1 MSNLPPNL
9 SQVMRAD
16 LEGIMPMLG
25 SQELAVLRWLAVRL
39 LQGQS
44 TYGKLDVATD
54 TRDFTVERSEEIADM
69 LIYCGIEE
77 LKRTVAKG

>member
-1 MSNLPPNL
+1 
-9 SQVMRAD
+9 MRAE

-44 TYGKLDVATD
+44 TYGKLDVENDPRNWEA
-54 TRDFTVERSEEIADM
+54 ERASEVADA
-69 LIYCGIEE
+69 LIYSGIAE
-77 LKRTVAKG
+77 LKRIVAKG